1 MFRGSSSVALDSK
14 GRLAIPARYREAILA
29 ACNGSMVITL
39 NNTKER
45 CLWLYTIDEWTKVEH
60 KIVELPS
67 FNPEHQKLKRF
78 VVGHANDVD
87 MDSSG
92 RILLPAHLREFA
104 SMDKTAFIIGQ
115 GNKFEIWSKD
125 QWIAKQA
132 EWLEEPLDPSAI
144 TLEMEQ
150 LSI

>member
-29 ACNGSMVITL
+29 VCNGSMVITL

-45 CLWLYTIDEWTKVEH
+45 CLWLYTIDEWKKVER

-87 MDSSG
+87 MDSNG
-92 RILLPAHLREFA
+92 RILLPIHLREFA
-104 SMDKTAFIIGQ
+104 GMQKAAFIIGQ

-125 QWIAKQA
+125 QWVTKQA
-132 EWLEEPLDPSAI
+132 EWLEESLDPSAI

>member
-14 GRLAIPARYREAILA
+14 GRLAIPARYREAIQD
-29 ACNGSMVITL
+29 ACSGHMVITL

-45 CLWLYTIDEWTKVEH
+45 CLWLYTIDEWTKVEQ

-78 VVGHANDVD
+78 VVGHANDID
-87 MDSSG
+87 LDSNG

-104 SMDKTAFIIGQ
+104 DMKKTAFIIGQ
-115 GNKFEIWSKD
+115 GNKFEIWSKE
-125 QWIAKQA
+125 QWTTKQA
-132 EWLEEPLDPSAI
+132 EWLAEPMDPAAI

>member
-1 MFRGSSSVALDSK
+1 MALDSK
-14 GRLAIPARYREAILA
+14 GRLAIPARYREAILKV
-29 ACNGSMVITL
+29 CDGSMVVTL

-45 CLWLYTIDEWTKVEH
+45 CLWLYTVDQWMKVEQ

-78 VVGHANDVD
+78 MVGHANDVE
-87 MDSSG
+87 MDGNG

-104 SMDKTAFIIGQ
+104 GMTKSVFMIGQ
-115 GNKFEIWSKD
+115 GNKFEIWSED
-125 QWIAKQA
+125 LWVARRA
-132 EWLEEPLDPSAI
+132 EWLKEIPDPSAI

>member
-1 MFRGSSSVALDSK
+1 MFRGSSTVSIDSK
-14 GRLAIPARYREAILA
+14 GRVAIPARYRESILNA
-29 ACNGSMVITL
+29 GNGSMVVTL

-45 CLWLYTIDEWTKVEH
+45 CLWLYAVDQWLKVEK
-60 KIVELPS
+60 KIVALPS

-78 VVGHANDVD
+78 MVGHANDVD

-104 SMDKTAFIIGQ
+104 GLDKTVFMVGQ

-125 QWIAKQA
+125 MWEAKRA
-132 EWLEEPLDPSAI
+132 DWLEESLDPSAVS
-144 TLEMEQ
+144 LEMEQ

>member
-1 MFRGSSSVALDSK
+1 MFRGSSSLALDSK
-14 GRLAIPARYREAILA
+14 GRLAIPARYRESIRE
-29 ACNGSMVITL
+29 ACNGNMVVTL

-45 CLWLYTIDEWTKVEH
+45 CLWLYTIDQWIKVEQ
-60 KIVELPS
+60 KLVDLPS
-67 FNPEHQKLKRF
+67 FNAEHQKLKRF
-78 VVGHANDVD
+78 MVGHANDVE
-87 MDSSG
+87 MDNNG

-104 SMDKTAFIIGQ
+104 GMNKTVFIIGQ

-125 QWIAKQA
+125 MWVAKRA
-132 EWLEEPLDPSAI
+132 EWLEEPLDPSAV